1 MDYNDF
7 EKVLSKPRLGRFLIA
22 ANQNKDKALR
32 MYRQNIE
39 LSKALFGLLSIFEVA
54 IRNYIDK
61 HYQAKFGDY
70 EWLKNQC
77 AHRGIFSHPS
87 FLKYGFEPRI
97 KILTTVTKLGNRY
110 THDRLVAELSFGFWI
125 YMFAPIQ
132 FFVGGQSLHKIYENR
147 PKGTSQKQ
155 IFKELDEIR
164 SLRNRIAHHEPLV
177 FNSKDHL
184 STAQTAKTYEIIL
197 KHTGWLG
204 FNPSKIY
211 HKLDNMEE
219 LLNQINA
226 EK

>member
-1 MDYNDF
+1 
-7 EKVLSKPRLGRFLIA
+7 
-22 ANQNKDKALR
+22 
-32 MYRQNIE
+32 
-39 LSKALFGLLSIFEVA
+39 
-54 IRNYIDK
+54 
-61 HYQAKFGDY
+61 
-70 EWLKNQC
+70 
-77 AHRGIFSHPS
+77 
-87 FLKYGFEPRI
+87 
-97 KILTTVTKLGNRY
+97 
-110 THDRLVAELSFGFWI
+110 
-125 YMFAPIQ
+125 MFAPIQ